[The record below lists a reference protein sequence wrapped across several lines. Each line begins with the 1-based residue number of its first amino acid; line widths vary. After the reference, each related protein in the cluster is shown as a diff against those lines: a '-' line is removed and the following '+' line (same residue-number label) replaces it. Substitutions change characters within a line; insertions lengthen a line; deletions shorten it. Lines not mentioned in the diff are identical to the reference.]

1 MPDHAASD
9 GHHDSA
15 RPMSVTERFKFLR
28 RSADTTGMTQL
39 LTTHPVMTALAAGVP
54 LSLLA
59 DLANPAGPDSRGIYD
74 TETADLSWL
83 QDLVFPATSGSARL
97 HATG

>member
-1 MPDHAASD
+1 
-9 GHHDSA
+9 
-15 RPMSVTERFKFLR
+15 
-28 RSADTTGMTQL
+28 MTQL
-39 LTTHPVMTALAAGVP
+39 HTTHPVMTALAAGVP

-59 DLANPAGPDSRGIYD
+59 DLAAPAGPDSRRIYD

-83 QDLVFPATSGSARL
+83 RDLAFPASTLPAGL

>member
-1 MPDHAASD
+1 
-9 GHHDSA
+9 
-15 RPMSVTERFKFLR
+15 
-28 RSADTTGMTQL
+28 
-39 LTTHPVMTALAAGVP
+39 MTALAAGVP

-59 DLANPAGPDSRGIYD
+59 DLANPAGPDSRRIYD

-83 QDLVFPATSGSARL
+83 QNLVFPATSRSARL

>member
-1 MPDHAASD
+1 M
-9 GHHDSA
+9 
-15 RPMSVTERFKFLR
+15 TE
-28 RSADTTGMTQL
+28 L
-39 LTTHPVMTALAAGVP
+39 LTTHPVMSALTAGVP

-59 DLANPAGPDSRGIYD
+59 DLADPAGPDSRHIYA

-83 QDLVFPATSGSARL
+83 RDLAFPSTIPAAGM

>member
-1 MPDHAASD
+1 M
-9 GHHDSA
+9 
-15 RPMSVTERFKFLR
+15 R
-28 RSADTTGMTQL
+28 RGADTTGMTQL
-39 LTTHPVMTALAAGVP
+39 RTTHPVMTALAAGVP

-59 DLANPAGPDSRGIYD
+59 DLADPAGPDSRLIYD

-83 QDLVFPATSGSARL
+83 RDLAFPATARPAGL

>member
-1 MPDHAASD
+1 
-9 GHHDSA
+9 
-15 RPMSVTERFKFLR
+15 
-28 RSADTTGMTQL
+28 MTQL
-39 LTTHPVMTALAAGVP
+39 RTTHPVMTALATGVP

-59 DLANPAGPDSRGIYD
+59 DLAAPAGPDSRHIYD

-83 QDLVFPATSGSARL
+83 RDLAFPSTTPPAGM

>member
-9 GHHDSA
+9 GHHESA
-15 RPMSVTERFKFLR
+15 RPISVTERFKFLR

-59 DLANPAGPDSRGIYD
+59 DLANPAGPDSRRIYD

-83 QDLVFPATSGSARL
+83 QDLVFPATSRSARL